1 MASVRSTQLH
11 IAPDGAKKYLWK
23 QFQQSSA
30 GAGRLIMVSGG
41 IASGKTVL
49 QEELLDEAAGA
60 GALTLSATGARDEQH
75 IGAAVID
82 QLLTN
87 SSLPIE
93 IPSTFAWPGSGA
105 AAPDGPDEYTGSRL
119 VRDVCDTLLGLARTQ
134 PIVIGVDDL
143 HFADETSLKLLSQ
156 LQRRIRRTR
165 LMIVLTQ
172 PDWQH
177 SPTRLSSHFARQ
189 PRFQAVQLAP
199 LPPRSIARLLQESP
213 DGTADAAADEV
224 AGRIHVLSAGNP
236 LLVHA
241 LAEDY
246 RDSGA
251 RRQVA
256 AGPAYSAAVHTL
268 LERPD
273 TQLLD
278 VASAVAVLGRHSSDV
293 PLIAKLTGIDPDTV
307 TTLLGALQQAGLLVD
322 GAFRHPAAGTA
333 VLNVL
338 TPSART
344 QLHAA
349 AAELKYRAAATATDV
364 ATHLIT
370 AADASATW
378 SVPLLR
384 TAAEQA
390 MTADDVQFA
399 TQCLELA
406 LNATEDEQ
414 ERRALRQ
421 SIARSLFRVNPSA
434 VNPYAAPLRE
444 AVLDGVSDHADCFA
458 VMRHALWQGD
468 RQTYLRAR
476 TALLATGEPVDPQTM
491 VELDL
496 AYRWHFGPRPATAG
510 DDGTRPGGTGAKGTE
525 GPGAPGTV
533 PQRVTPWSHTADT
546 LLRMWRQRGDGATIA
561 GAERI
566 LRNCRLGDTALEAI
580 AMAISAL
587 VRAGR
592 VDSAERWCV
601 TLSREAHQ
609 RSAVTWEAML
619 VALRADIVLR
629 RGDVACAEDR
639 ARAALD
645 MLGDQNWGASIVHP
659 LSTLLMANIAA
670 GNLEEA
676 ARTLKRPVPTA
687 AFSTLGGLQ
696 YLRAWGHFHLATN
709 RPLAAVSLF
718 QRCEQVTRGWDQEAA
733 PLVPWRS
740 DLAEANLQL
749 GNVSMARDLARQQVK
764 LAVDT
769 DPHACGLALRV
780 LAMAA
785 APQESAGISSRAATY
800 FREAGHQLELDRT
813 LKLLERARPTGQG
826 VADRTAGRRDGERPV
841 RAAGV
846 PEQRRVMMPRAPGR
860 DLMVKPAQ
868 VTGRTDVPVREP
880 ERVRDR
886 DAERDRQ
893 DAGEST
899 VLSEAELRVAHLA
912 ALGHTNRQISSALF
926 ITVSTVEQHLTRAYR
941 KLGISGRSALAN
953 KLSLRQ
959 PELAAKNGGSF

>member
-1 MASVRSTQLH
+1 M
-11 IAPDGAKKYLWK
+11 WK

-41 IASGKTVL
+41 IASGKTAL
-49 QEELLDEAAGA
+49 QEDLLDEAAGA

-93 IPSTFAWPGSGA
+93 IPSTSARPGGGT
-105 AAPDGPDEYTGSRL
+105 AAPAGPDEYAGARL
-119 VRDVCDTLLGLARTQ
+119 VRDVCDTLLGLARTR
-134 PIVIGVDDL
+134 PVVIGVDDL

-213 DGTADAAADEV
+213 DGAADAAADEV

-251 RRQVA
+251 RRRVA
-256 AGPAYSAAVHTL
+256 AGPAYSAAVQTL

-278 VASAVAVLGRHSSDV
+278 VASAVAVLGRHGDI
-293 PLIAKLTGIDPDTV
+293 PHLAKLTGIDPDTV
-307 TTLLGALQQAGLLVD
+307 ATLRGALQQAGLLVD

-344 QLHAA
+344 RLHTA
-349 AAELKYRAAATATDV
+349 AAELKYRAAAAATDV

-384 TAAEQA
+384 RAAEQA

-399 TQCLELA
+399 TKCLELA
-406 LNATEDEQ
+406 LNATQDER
-414 ERRALRQ
+414 ERRALRR

-476 TALLATGEPVDPQTM
+476 TALLAGGEPVDPQTM

-496 AYRWHFGPRPATAG
+496 AYRWHFGPRPATTG
-510 DDGTRPGGTGAKGTE
+510 DDGTRPEGAGAE
-525 GPGAPGTV
+525 GPGGAGAPRTV
-533 PQRVTPWSHTADT
+533 PQRATPWSHTADT

-629 RGDVACAEDR
+629 RGDIACAEDR

-670 GNLEEA
+670 RNLEEA
-676 ARTLKRPVPTA
+676 ARTQNRPVPTPA
-687 AFSTLGGLQ
+687 VSTLGG
-696 YLRAWGHFHLATN
+696 
-709 RPLAAVSLF
+709 
-718 QRCEQVTRGWDQEAA
+718 
-733 PLVPWRS
+733 
-740 DLAEANLQL
+740 
-749 GNVSMARDLARQQVK
+749 RQ
-764 LAVDT
+764 
-769 DPHACGLALRV
+769 
-780 LAMAA
+780 
-785 APQESAGISSRAATY
+785 SR
-800 FREAGHQLELDRT
+800 
-813 LKLLERARPTGQG
+813 TG
-826 VADRTAGRRDGERPV
+826 
-841 RAAGV
+841 
-846 PEQRRVMMPRAPGR
+846 
-860 DLMVKPAQ
+860 
-868 VTGRTDVPVREP
+868 
-880 ERVRDR
+880 
-886 DAERDRQ
+886 
-893 DAGEST
+893 
-899 VLSEAELRVAHLA
+899 
-912 ALGHTNRQISSALF
+912 
-926 ITVSTVEQHLTRAYR
+926 
-941 KLGISGRSALAN
+941 
-953 KLSLRQ
+953 
-959 PELAAKNGGSF
+959 

>member
-1 MASVRSTQLH
+1 
-11 IAPDGAKKYLWK
+11 
-23 QFQQSSA
+23 
-30 GAGRLIMVSGG
+30 MVSGG

-87 SSLPIE
+87 SSLPIDT
-93 IPSTFAWPGSGA
+93 PSTFAWPGSGA
-105 AAPDGPDEYTGSRL
+105 AAVPDGPDEYAGARL

-177 SPTRLSSHFARQ
+177 SPTRLSSYFARQ
-189 PRFQAVQLAP
+189 PRFQAVRLAP
-199 LPPRSIARLLQESP
+199 LPPRSIARLLQEAP
-213 DGTADAAADEV
+213 EGPADPAADE
-224 AGRIHVLSAGNP
+224 AASRIHALSAGNP

-246 RDSGA
+246 RESGE

-256 AGPAYSAAVHTL
+256 AGPAYSAAVHSL

-278 VASAVAVLGRHSSDV
+278 VASAVAVLGRHCSDGR
-293 PLIAKLTGIDPDTV
+293 LIAELTGIDPDTV
-307 TTLLGALQQAGLLVD
+307 TALLGALQQAGLLAD

-338 TPSART
+338 TPSDRT
-344 QLHAA
+344 RLHAD

-406 LNATEDEQ
+406 LKVTDDEQ
-414 ERRALRQ
+414 ERRSLRQ

-468 RQTYLRAR
+468 RQTFVRVR
-476 TALLATGEPVDPQTM
+476 TALLDTGEPVDPQTM

-496 AYRWHFGPRPATAG
+496 AYRWHFGPRPETPGDPGAKSAG
-510 DDGTRPGGTGAKGTE
+510 ERPGTEAGTAS
-525 GPGAPGTV
+525 AA
-533 PQRVTPWSHTADT
+533 PQRATPWSHTADT

-629 RGDVACAEDR
+629 RGDVSCAEDR

-645 MLGDQNWGASIVHP
+645 MLGDQNWGTSIVHP

-676 ARTLKRPVPTA
+676 ARTLKRPVPA
-687 AFSTLGGLQ
+687 AALNTLGGLQ

-718 QRCEQVTRGWDQEAA
+718 QRCQQITRDWEQEAA

-749 GNVSMARDLARQQVK
+749 GNVAMARDLARQQVK

-769 DPHACGLALRV
+769 DPYACGLALRV

-813 LKLLERARPTGQG
+813 LKLLDRARPAVQG
-826 VADRTAGRRDGERPV
+826 GADRAVAARREGDRPV
-841 RAAGV
+841 RVPSV
-846 PEQRRVMMPRAPGR
+846 PEQRRMMVPRAPGR
-860 DLMVKPAQ
+860 ELMVRTAPVA
-868 VTGRTDVPVREP
+868 GRADVPVREP

-886 DAERDRQ
+886 EAERDRPEP
-893 DAGEST
+893 GEST

-953 KLSLRQ
+953 KLSLRE
-959 PELAAKNGGSF
+959 PELAAKNGGGF

>member
-1 MASVRSTQLH
+1 M
-11 IAPDGAKKYLWK
+11 WK

-41 IASGKTVL
+41 IASGKTAL
-49 QEELLDEAAGA
+49 QEDLLDEAAGA

-93 IPSTFAWPGSGA
+93 IPSTSARPGGGT
-105 AAPDGPDEYTGSRL
+105 AAPDGPDEYAGARL
-119 VRDVCDTLLGLARTQ
+119 VRDVCDTLLGLARTR
-134 PIVIGVDDL
+134 PVVIGVDDL

-213 DGTADAAADEV
+213 DGAADAAADEV

-251 RRQVA
+251 RRRVA
-256 AGPAYSAAVHTL
+256 AGPAYSAAVQTL

-278 VASAVAVLGRHSSDV
+278 VASAVAVLGRHGDI
-293 PLIAKLTGIDPDTV
+293 PHLAKLTGIDPDTV
-307 TTLLGALQQAGLLVD
+307 ATLRGALQQAGLLVD

-344 QLHAA
+344 RLHTA
-349 AAELKYRAAATATDV
+349 AAELKYRAAAAATDV

-384 TAAEQA
+384 RAAEQA

-399 TQCLELA
+399 TKCLELA
-406 LNATEDEQ
+406 LNATQDER
-414 ERRALRQ
+414 ERRALRR

-476 TALLATGEPVDPQTM
+476 TALLAGGEPVDPQTM

-496 AYRWHFGPRPATAG
+496 AYRWHFGPRPATTG
-510 DDGTRPGGTGAKGTE
+510 DDGTRPEGAGAE
-525 GPGAPGTV
+525 GPGGAGAPRTV
-533 PQRVTPWSHTADT
+533 PQRATPWSHTADT

-629 RGDVACAEDR
+629 RGDIACAEDR

-718 QRCEQVTRGWDQEAA
+718 QRCEQFTRGWDQEAA

-749 GNVSMARDLARQQVK
+749 GNVPMARDLARQQVK

-769 DPHACGLALRV
+769 DPYACGLALRV

-813 LKLLERARPTGQG
+813 PKLLERSRPTGPG
-826 VADRTAGRRDGERPV
+826 IAERTAARRDGERPV
-841 RAAGV
+841 RAPGLPA
-846 PEQRRVMMPRAPGR
+846 QRRVMVPRAPGR
-860 DLMVKPAQ
+860 DLLVTSAS

-880 ERVRDR
+880 ER
-886 DAERDRQ
+886 ARQ

-912 ALGHTNRQISSALF
+912 ALGHTNRQISNALF